1 MAQALAIVLSD
12 DPQLRAWALEWNLR
26 GLALR
31 FYDDASAALAAAGE
45 GEVWL
50 FVWDARSSTHS
61 LEAILRRIRGLPST
75 PECLLVSEREVEGVV
90 LPRENVIHGELK
102 QDALGEHVDRLILLQ
117 EIRHHSGIVGQ
128 SPSIQALI
136 STIAQ
141 VAPLEVPVLIRG
153 ESGTGKELVARALH
167 ANSKRA
173 AAPFVSVNVGAMS
186 ESLLESELFGHEKGA
201 FTGAT
206 ERHPGVFERANH
218 GTLFLDEVGEMSL
231 AMQVKLLRVLE
242 TQEFLRVGGRE
253 TVHTDIRLITATH
266 RSLEEGIERGRFRGD
281 LYYRLKVVKID
292 LVPLRERSEDILL
305 LAHHFLKLANE
316 THGLARKGFTREA
329 SERLLHYAWPGNVR
343 ELRNVVQSSAVLG
356 KENYLTVEDLPS
368 ELREPGREVR
378 PLPMAYGDQ
387 GPYGGGASDPFLAH
401 TLFALATD
409 LKEVLRRLERLEA
422 RLGGAAP
429 QSKDSE
435 HWGTEAPV
443 AEVTPIRVD
452 VSGDLESAEK
462 TVIQASLGQNGGNRR
477 LTAEQLGI
485 SERTLYRKLRRYGLG

>member
-1 MAQALAIVLSD
+1 VAQALAIVLSD
-12 DPQLRAWALEWNLR
+12 DPQLREWALQWQLR
-26 GLALR
+26 GLSLR
-31 FYDDASAALAAAGE
+31 FFEDASAALAAARE

-75 PECLLVSEREVEGVV
+75 PECLLISPREVEGVI
-90 LPRENVIHGELK
+90 LARENLVRGEPSRSEL
-102 QDALGEHVDRLILLQ
+102 AEHVDRLILLQ
-117 EIRHHSGIVGQ
+117 EIRHNSGIVGQ
-128 SPSIQALI
+128 SPSIHALI

-141 VAPLEVPVLIRG
+141 LAPLEVPVLIRG

-167 ANSKRA
+167 ENSKRA
-173 AAPFVSVNVGAMS
+173 SAPFVSVNVGAVT

-231 AMQVKLLRVLE
+231 SMQVKLLRVLE
-242 TQEFLRVGGRE
+242 TNEFLRVGGRE
-253 TVHTDIRLITATH
+253 TVRTDIRLITATH

-305 LAHHFLKLANE
+305 LAQHFLKLANE
-316 THGLARKGFTREA
+316 NHGLSRKGFTREA

-343 ELRNVVQSSAVLG
+343 ELRNVVQSTAVLG
-356 KENYLTVEDLPS
+356 KGNYLTVEDLPS
-368 ELREPGREVR
+368 ELTDPGHEAR
-378 PLPMAYGDQ
+378 PLPMAYGGQ
-387 GPYGGGASDPFLAH
+387 GQYPGGAADPLLAH
-401 TLFALATD
+401 TLFSLASD
-409 LKEVLRRLERLEA
+409 LKEVLRRLDQLEA
-422 RLGGAAP
+422 RMSGVAP
-429 QSKDSE
+429 KDSDPE
-435 HWGTEAPV
+435 HWRKDASV

-452 VSGDLESAEK
+452 LSGDLESAEK
-462 TVIQASLGQNGGNRR
+462 TVIQASLSQNGGNRR